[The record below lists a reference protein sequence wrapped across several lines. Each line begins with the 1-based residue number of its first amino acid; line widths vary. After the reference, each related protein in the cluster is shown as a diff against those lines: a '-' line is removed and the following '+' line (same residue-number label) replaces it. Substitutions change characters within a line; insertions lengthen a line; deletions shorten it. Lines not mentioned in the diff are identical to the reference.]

1 MSQAMSIAL
10 VNDHGNSNSGFDVAN
25 WSGGQGGELLYHAS
39 PDTFDLSTHHHGG
52 DVEISTNG

>member
-25 WSGGQGGELLYHAS
+25 WSGGQAELLYHAS

-52 DVEISTNG
+52 DVEISSNG